1 MDFSKT
7 FDCISHDILLQIM
20 SKFGF
25 YGSFLELFESY
36 LSNRQQYLQ
45 LNADV
50 SKRISI
56 KTGVR
61 QESILGSIL
70 FNLYINDT
78 SFLCGRLKSIHFAD
92 DIEFTLQEKYRQ
104 LGI

>member
-1 MDFSKT
+1 
-7 FDCISHDILLQIM
+7 M
-20 SKFGF
+20 SKLNFH
-25 YGSFLELFESY
+25 GSCLKWFENCIQ
-36 LSNRQQYLQ
+36 NRQQYLQ

-92 DIEFTLQEKYRQ
+92 DIEFTLQEKYR
-104 LGI
+104 